1 MSILTT
7 GKHVFKYIYMS
18 HICFFIDQLQHQL
31 VHLYPTLKL
40 RTHSNIQWM
49 HASIIACHD
58 STIYFLL
65 KRLDPSQLC
74 FFG

>member
-49 HASIIACHD
+49 HLY
-58 STIYFLL
+58 T
-65 KRLDPSQLC
+65 
-74 FFG
+74 